1 MDMYAIRTLR
11 SQPLRLI
18 LTVGGI
24 ALCIVLMFFLLSVYR
39 GAADGSVDYIRHNVV
54 DLWVLQQNATNILR
68 GSSLVSATQIDAI
81 AQTAGVRTVA
91 PVLFLLS
98 AIRKADRVGTVFL
111 TGFEPEIGLGG
122 PPQLVWGRSP
132 RADDEIV
139 LDRSFALK
147 FGFKAGEEVDLQG
160 RRLKIVGIS
169 RGTNAFVIQYAF
181 VTLRFA
187 RELIGFPGLAT
198 CVLLNV
204 EPGAGIGSVRD
215 AIRRRMSGLEI
226 YDQKTFL
233 ANNVREMRS
242 GFLPLLYTVAVIG
255 AVVLTVI
262 LSLLLSVNIL
272 ERRKDFAIL
281 KTLGA
286 PMGFLWGLVV
296 QQAVLIASV
305 SCAAALVL
313 FFPLVQVIERISPEV
328 STKSTA
334 SQIVGV
340 VAAVLLMSLASSLVA
355 IRRLRRIYFLE
366 AFS

>member
-1 MDMYAIRTLR
+1 VDMYAIRTLR

-18 LTVGGI
+18 LTIGGI
-24 ALCIVLMFFLLSVYR
+24 ALCIVLMFFLLAVYR
-39 GAADGSVDYIRHNVV
+39 GVADGSVEYIRQNHA
-54 DLWVLQQNATNILR
+54 DLWVLQDNATNILR
-68 GSSLVSATQIDAI
+68 GSSLISMDQINAI
-81 AQTAGVRTVA
+81 ARAPGVRTAA

-98 AIRKADRVGTVFL
+98 TIRNGDRVGTIFL
-111 TGFEPEIGLGG
+111 TGFEPEKGLGG
-122 PPQLVWGRSP
+122 PPQLAWGRGP

-139 LDRSFALK
+139 LDRAFALK

-187 RELIGFPGLAT
+187 RKLIGVPGLAT
-198 CVLLNV
+198 CVLVNA
-204 EPGAGIGSVRD
+204 EPGADIGP
-215 AIRRRMSGLEI
+215 IREEICEVLAGLKA
-226 YDQKTFL
+226 YDQETFL

-255 AVVLTVI
+255 AVVLTAI

-281 KTLGA
+281 KTLGS
-286 PMGFLWGLVV
+286 PMTFLWGMVIK
-296 QQAVLIASV
+296 QAALIASI
-305 SCAAALVL
+305 SCAAALIL

-328 STKSTA
+328 TTKSTVV
-334 SQIVGV
+334 QIGAV
-340 VAAVLLMSLASSLVA
+340 VAAVLAMSLASSLFA

>member
-1 MDMYAIRTLR
+1 MDMYAVRTLR

-24 ALCIVLMFFLLSVYR
+24 ALCIVLMFFLLAVYR
-39 GAADGSVDYIRHNVV
+39 GVADGSVDYIRQNVV

-68 GSSLVSATQIDAI
+68 GSSLLSEDQIDAI
-81 AQTAGVRTVA
+81 AQTPGVRTAA

-98 AIRKADRVGTVFL
+98 TIRKGDKVGTIFL
-111 TGFEPEIGLGG
+111 TGFDPAMGLGG
-122 PPQLVWGRSP
+122 PPQLVRGRRPS
-132 RADDEIV
+132 ADDEIV
-139 LDRSFALK
+139 LDKSFAQK
-147 FGFKAGEEVDLQG
+147 FGFEAGQDVDLQG

-187 RELIGFPGLAT
+187 RELIGIPGLAT
-198 CVLLNV
+198 CVLVNI
-204 EPGAGIGSVRD
+204 EPGAGLGPVREG
-215 AIRRRMSGLEI
+215 IRGRSPGLEA
-226 YDQKTFL
+226 YDQVTFL
-233 ANNVREMRS
+233 ANNVHEMRS

-255 AVVLTVI
+255 AIVLTAI

-281 KTLGA
+281 KTLGS
-286 PMGFLWGLVV
+286 PMGFLWGLVIK
-296 QQAVLIASV
+296 QAVLIASV
-305 SCAAALVL
+305 SCAAALTL
-313 FFPLVQVIERISPEV
+313 FFPLVRVIERLSPEV

-334 SQIVGV
+334 GQLGGV

>member
-1 MDMYAIRTLR
+1 MYAVRTLR
-11 SQPLRLI
+11 SQPLRLA
-18 LTVGGI
+18 LTVGGV
-24 ALCIVLMFFLLSVYR
+24 ALCIVLMLFLLAIYR
-39 GAADGSVDYIRHNVV
+39 GVADGSVEYIRQNPA
-54 DLWVLQQNATNILR
+54 DLWVLQDNATNILR
-68 GSSLVSATQIDAI
+68 GSSLISSDQIGAI
-81 AQTAGVRTVA
+81 ARTPGVRTAA

-98 AIRKADRVGTVFL
+98 TIRTGERVGTIFL
-111 TGFEPEIGLGG
+111 TGYEPELGLGG
-122 PPQLVWGRSP
+122 PPQLAWGRRP
-132 RADDEIV
+132 QADDEIV

-187 RELIGFPGLAT
+187 RKLIGVPGLAT
-198 CVLLNV
+198 CVLVNV
-204 EPGAGIGSVRD
+204 EPGAAMGP
-215 AIRRRMSGLEI
+215 IREEICDVLEGLSA
-226 YDQKTFL
+226 YDQETFL

-255 AVVLTVI
+255 AVVLTAI

-281 KTLGA
+281 KTLGS
-286 PMGFLWGLVV
+286 PLTFLWGMVV
-296 QQAVLIASV
+296 NQALLIASV
-305 SCAAALVL
+305 SCAVALAL
-313 FFPLVQVIERISPEV
+313 FFPLVRTIERISPEV
-328 STKSTA
+328 STRTTVA
-334 SQIVGV
+334 QIGGV
-340 VAAVLLMSLASSLVA
+340 VAAVLLMSLVSSVVA

>member
-1 MDMYAIRTLR
+1 MYAVRTLR
-11 SQPLRLI
+11 SQPLRLA

-24 ALCIVLMFFLLSVYR
+24 ALCVVLMLFLLAVYR
-39 GAADGSVDYIRHNVV
+39 GVADGSVDYIRHNPA
-54 DLWVLQQNATNILR
+54 DLWVLQENATNILR
-68 GSSLVSATQIDAI
+68 GSSLVSAAQVEAI
-81 AQTAGVRTVA
+81 ARTPGVLTAA

-98 AIRKADRVGTVFL
+98 AIRKGGRVGTIFL
-111 TGFEPEIGLGG
+111 TGFEPALGLGG
-122 PPQLVWGRSP
+122 PPLLVRGRRP

-147 FGFKAGEEVDLQG
+147 FGFEAGQEVDLQG

-198 CVLLNV
+198 CVMLKV
-204 EPGAGIGSVRD
+204 EPGTGLEGVRAGIRGRLQ
-215 AIRRRMSGLEI
+215 GLEV
-226 YDQKTFL
+226 YDQATFL

-286 PMGFLWGLVV
+286 PRTFLWGLVV
-296 QQAVLIASV
+296 EQAVLIASV
-305 SCAAALVL
+305 SSAAALAL
-313 FFPLVQVIERISPEV
+313 FFPLVRLVERLSPEV
-328 STKSTA
+328 TTRSTA
-334 SQIVGV
+334 GQIAGV
-340 VAAVLLMSLASSLVA
+340 AAAVLLMSLGSSLAAV
-355 IRRLRRIYFLE
+355 RRLRRIYVLE
-366 AFS
+366 AFK

>member
-1 MDMYAIRTLR
+1 MYAVRTLR
-11 SQPLRLI
+11 SQPIRLV

-24 ALCIVLMFFLLSVYR
+24 ALCVVLMLFLLAVYR
-39 GAADGSVDYIRHNVV
+39 GVADGSVEYIRQNRA
-54 DLWVLQQNATNILR
+54 DLWVLQDNATNILR
-68 GSSLVSATQIDAI
+68 GSSLISADQIYAI
-81 AQTAGVRTVA
+81 ARAPGVRTVA

-98 AIRKADRVGTVFL
+98 TVRKGDKVGTIFL
-111 TGFEPEIGLGG
+111 TGFDPDKGLGG
-122 PPQLVWGRSP
+122 PPGLAWGRGP

-147 FGFKAGEEVDLQG
+147 FGFKAGEEVELRG

-187 RELIGFPGLAT
+187 RELIGVPGLAT
-198 CVLLNV
+198 CVLVNV
-204 EPGAGIGSVRD
+204 EPETGTGPVREEVCEVLAGLT
-215 AIRRRMSGLEI
+215 A
-226 YDQKTFL
+226 YDQETFL

-255 AVVLTVI
+255 AVVLTAI

-281 KTLGA
+281 KTLGSPPA
-286 PMGFLWGLVV
+286 FLWGLVV
-296 QQAVLIASV
+296 KQAALIASV
-305 SCAAALVL
+305 SCAVALAL
-313 FFPLVQVIERISPEV
+313 FFPLVRLIERVSPEV
-328 STKSTA
+328 TTRTTPG
-334 SQIVGV
+334 QIAGV
-340 VAAVLLMSLASSLVA
+340 AAAVLLMSLASSLLA
-355 IRRLRRIYFLE
+355 IRRLRRIYVLE

>member
-1 MDMYAIRTLR
+1 MYAVRTLR

-18 LTVGGI
+18 LTIGGI
-24 ALCIVLMFFLLSVYR
+24 ALCIVLMFFLLAVYR
-39 GAADGSVDYIRHNVV
+39 GVADGSVEYIRQNRA
-54 DLWVLQQNATNILR
+54 DLWVIQDNATNILR
-68 GSSLVSATQIDAI
+68 GSSLLSMDQIGAI
-81 AQTAGVRTVA
+81 ARTPGVRTAA

-98 AIRKADRVGTVFL
+98 TIRNGDRLGTVFL
-111 TGFEPEIGLGG
+111 TGFEPEMGLGG
-122 PPQLVWGRSP
+122 PPLLAWVRRP

-147 FGFKAGEEVDLQG
+147 FGFEAGEEVDLQG
-160 RRLKIVGIS
+160 NRLKIVGIS

-187 RELIGFPGLAT
+187 RKLIGVPGLAT
-198 CVLLNV
+198 CVLVNA
-204 EPGAGIGSVRD
+204 EPGAEIGP
-215 AIRRRMSGLEI
+215 IREEICDVLAGLKA
-226 YDQKTFL
+226 YDHETFL

-255 AVVLTVI
+255 AVVLTAI

-281 KTLGA
+281 KTLGS
-286 PMGFLWGLVV
+286 PMPFLWGMVV
-296 QQAVLIASV
+296 KQALLIASV
-305 SCAAALVL
+305 SCAVALIL
-313 FFPLVQVIERISPEV
+313 FFPLVRIVERISPEV
-328 STKSTA
+328 TTKSTVG
-334 SQIVGV
+334 QIGGV
-340 VAAVLLMSLASSLVA
+340 VAAVLLMSLASSFVA

>member
-1 MDMYAIRTLR
+1 MDMYAVRTLR

-18 LTVGGI
+18 LTIGGI
-24 ALCIVLMFFLLSVYR
+24 ALCIVLMLFLLAVYR
-39 GAADGSVDYIRHNVV
+39 GVADGSVEYIRQNHA
-54 DLWVLQQNATNILR
+54 DLWVLQDNATNILR
-68 GSSLVSATQIDAI
+68 GSSLISMDQINAI
-81 AQTAGVRTVA
+81 ARTPGVRTAV

-98 AIRKADRVGTVFL
+98 TIRNGDQVGTIFL
-111 TGFEPEIGLGG
+111 TGFEPEKGLGG
-122 PPQLVWGRSP
+122 PPHLVWGRSP

-187 RELIGFPGLAT
+187 RKLIGVPGLAT
-198 CVLLNV
+198 CVLVNA
-204 EPGAGIGSVRD
+204 EPGSEIGPIREEICDVLAGLK
-215 AIRRRMSGLEI
+215 A
-226 YDQKTFL
+226 YDQETFL
-233 ANNVREMRS
+233 ANNVHEMQS
-242 GFLPLLYTVAVIG
+242 GLLPLLYTVAVIG
-255 AVVLTVI
+255 AIVLTAI

-281 KTLGA
+281 KTLGS
-286 PMGFLWGLVV
+286 PMAFLWGMVIK
-296 QQAVLIASV
+296 QALLIASV
-305 SCAAALVL
+305 SCVTALVL
-313 FFPLVQVIERISPEV
+313 FFPLVRVIERISPEV
-328 STKSTA
+328 TTISTA
-334 SQIVGV
+334 GQIGGV
-340 VAAVLLMSLASSLVA
+340 VAAVLLMSLASSIVA

>member
-11 SQPLRLI
+11 SQPLRLV
-18 LTVGGI
+18 LTIGGI
-24 ALCIVLMFFLLSVYR
+24 ALCVVLMFFLLAVYR
-39 GAADGSVDYIRHNVV
+39 GVADGSVEYIRQNRV
-54 DLWVLQQNATNILR
+54 DLWVLQSNATNILR
-68 GSSLVSATQIDAI
+68 GSSLISTDQIAAI
-81 AQTAGVRTVA
+81 ARAPGVRTAA

-98 AIRKADRVGTVFL
+98 TIRKGDRAGTVFL
-111 TGFEPEIGLGG
+111 AGFDPEKGLGG
-122 PPQLVWGRSP
+122 PPSLVRGRRPS
-132 RADDEIV
+132 ADDEIV
-139 LDRSFALK
+139 LDRAFARK
-147 FGFKAGEEVDLQG
+147 FGFEAGQDIDLQG

-187 RELIGFPGLAT
+187 RKLIGVPGLAT
-198 CVLLNV
+198 CVLVTV
-204 EPGAGIGSVRD
+204 EPGTGMGPVLVE
-215 AIRRRMSGLEI
+215 IREVLNGLEA
-226 YDQKTFL
+226 YDQETFL

-255 AVVLTVI
+255 AIVLTAI

-281 KTLGA
+281 KTLGSPLA
-286 PMGFLWGLVV
+286 FLWGLVIK
-296 QQAVLIASV
+296 QAVLIASI

-313 FFPLVQVIERISPEV
+313 FFPLVRVIERISPEV
-328 STKSTA
+328 TAKSTLG
-334 SQIVGV
+334 QIGGV
-340 VAAVLLMSLASSLVA
+340 VAAVLAMSLVSSLVA